1 MTEDVINKC
10 RDLKLRAF
18 SENLERVMDE
28 SSKKNWPS
36 LRTIEHLLDLE
47 LEKRRLHRIDNCFK
61 GSKLTEIHT
70 IEKFDFQFTAARK
83 ENKARILRLL
93 DLEFIKDKKDVIF
106 IGGSGG
112 GKTFLAQCIAY
123 AATQAGIR
131 TLFTTTMEMINQL
144 LASDAKM
151 RFKRLA
157 YYNSFDL
164 LVCDEIGYLSLGK
177 DGSSLFFQVISQ
189 RHLKSSTIITSNLL
203 FSKWGSIF
211 DDTVIATAIADRLV
225 ERSEIILLEGPS
237 YRNRNR
243 KENRQPEQT

>member
-1 MTEDVINKC
+1 
-10 RDLKLRAF
+10 
-18 SENLERVMDE
+18 
-28 SSKKNWPS
+28 
-36 LRTIEHLLDLE
+36 
-47 LEKRRLHRIDNCFK
+47 
-61 GSKLTEIHT
+61 
-70 IEKFDFQFTAARK
+70 
-83 ENKARILRLL
+83 
-93 DLEFIKDKKDVIF
+93 
-106 IGGSGG
+106 
-112 GKTFLAQCIAY
+112 
-123 AATQAGIR
+123 
-131 TLFTTTMEMINQL
+131 MEMINQL

-243 KENRQPEQT
+243 KENRKPEQT